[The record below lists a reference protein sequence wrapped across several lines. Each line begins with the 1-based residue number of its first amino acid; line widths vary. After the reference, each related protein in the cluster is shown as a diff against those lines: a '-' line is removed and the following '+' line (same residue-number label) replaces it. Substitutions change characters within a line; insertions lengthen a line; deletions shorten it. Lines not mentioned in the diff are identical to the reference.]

1 MKKIIISMSILIL
14 VGIGGFYT
22 YHKMTSEKF
31 YSEYINFKDIP
42 KTIANKD
49 RAIIFVIQDGCPY
62 CKMVEPIINNYSRKN
77 KDIVFTIVANRDKEY
92 SNQSVKYNIKGTP
105 TVIFYRDGKE
115 IYRSTN
121 AFTES
126 EFKKTIEMVD
136 F

>member
-1 MKKIIISMSILIL
+1 
-14 VGIGGFYT
+14 
-22 YHKMTSEKF
+22 
-31 YSEYINFKDIP
+31 
-42 KTIANKD
+42 
-49 RAIIFVIQDGCPY
+49 
-62 CKMVEPIINNYSRKN
+62 MVEPIINNYSRKN

-105 TVIFYRDGKE
+105 TVIFYREGKE